1 MTTLVTP
8 PDVILRGIATEQW
21 RGVPEHHPE
30 RSPVREPLGR
40 WQSHP
45 ATITVQR
52 SGFLA
57 RCERRG
63 CDWTA
68 TVGQRSAAAALHTEH
83 ADEAGVVAGRA
94 TQAREDRERGR
105 DRASAGHVERG
116 DDERAHLAAVGEPAS
131 GGAG

>member
-1 MTTLVTP
+1 MTALVTP

-21 RGVPEHHPE
+21 RGVPAFHPE

-40 WQSHP
+40 LQAHP

-68 TVGQRSAAAALHTEH
+68 AAGQRSGAAALHAEH
-83 ADEAGVVAGRA
+83 ADEAGARAAARA
-94 TQAREDRERGR
+94 TQAREGRKRG
-105 DRASAGHVERG
+105 
-116 DDERAHLAAVGEPAS
+116 AAA
-131 GGAG
+131 